1 MGDQVGSV
9 RGVGRVSAW
18 TPLTLPRWQ
27 TLAEGVDGALAA
39 LLAPAGRLPV
49 ADEATESES
58 EAS

>member
-1 MGDQVGSV
+1 
-9 RGVGRVSAW
+9 VSAW

-49 ADEATESES
+49 DDEATESES